1 MKNAKNRAVSGFIV
15 ISFFAH
21 FRNVKARGAAE
32 SMQNVSGEKSRRSCS
47 AEISAAKS
55 AETVGGCGASGVIS
69 GAVGVVCR
77 PCVAPAGC
85 CEG

>member
-1 MKNAKNRAVSGFIV
+1 MLKNRAFVRFIV

-32 SMQNVSGEKSRRSCS
+32 SMQNVSGEKSRRSCA

-55 AETVGGCGASGVIS
+55 AENGRGCGASGVIS
-69 GAVGVVCR
+69 GAVG
-77 PCVAPAGC
+77 
-85 CEG
+85 